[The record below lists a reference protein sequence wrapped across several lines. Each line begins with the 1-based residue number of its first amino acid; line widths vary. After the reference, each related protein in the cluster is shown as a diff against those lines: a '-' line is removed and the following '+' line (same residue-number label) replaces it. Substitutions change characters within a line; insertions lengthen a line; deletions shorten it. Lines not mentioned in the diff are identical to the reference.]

1 MKKYLNYG
9 MIVVAVMAMMTA
21 CSDNDGAEDIQN
33 PDPVPPT
40 PVVTLLTAEEQ
51 AALPAINAAQL
62 DFFEKVY
69 ERAQSGENVVCSPLS
84 AQVLLSMLAN
94 VTAPEA
100 AAEICSALGCTDKE
114 LLNSLNAKLMGAM
127 KNASPVTFKPANAI
141 WYDTQFTLSD
151 AGKDLISGNYA
162 PEVFAR
168 DFSGGGIIGEINK
181 WCAERT
187 EKLITKLFDEG
198 EELKVFALLNAL
210 YFYGPWADEFDV
222 NETRDKDF
230 YGESGTTSVKLM
242 YNNGYVGVFMDY
254 EAMLPHGVEL
264 KCKGGQYVVDYILP
278 PEGQTLDEFIS
289 TEKLQKAIAMMG
301 SDNAVYSIPKMKLT
315 PDRIDLKKALDDF
328 GISKVYDPE
337 AIRMFT
343 AAVTLKDVYQK
354 SAVEIDEKGA
364 KAASVSVGTGLE
376 TAPLAMSV
384 VIDRPFVMLIR
395 EVSTGTILFAGAVRN
410 L

>member
-33 PDPVPPT
+33 PEPVPPT

-51 AALPAINAAQL
+51 AALPDVNAAQL
-62 DFFEKVY
+62 EFFEKVY
-69 ERAQSGENVVCSPLS
+69 KRAEPGENVICSPLS

-94 VTAPEA
+94 VTEPES
-100 AAEICSALGCTDKE
+100 AAEIYSALGCTDKE
-114 LLNSLNAKLMGAM
+114 LLNSLNTKLMDAM
-127 KNASPVTFKPANAI
+127 KNASPVTFKPANAL
-141 WYDTQFTLSD
+141 WYDSQYTLSD
-151 AGKDLISGNYA
+151 AGNDLISGNYA
-162 PEVFAR
+162 PEVFAH
-168 DFSGGGIIGEINK
+168 DFSGGIIGEINK

-187 EKLITKLFDEG
+187 ENLITKLFDEG

-222 NETRDKDF
+222 NETLDKDF

-289 TEKLQKAIAMMG
+289 AEKLQKAIAMMG

-315 PDRIDLKKALDDF
+315 PDRIDLKEALADF
-328 GISKVYDPE
+328 GIAKVYDPE
-337 AIRMFT
+337 TIRMFT
-343 AAVTLKDVYQK
+343 RPVSLNAIYQK

>member
-1 MKKYLNYG
+1 MKKLLNYG
-9 MIVVAVMAMMTA
+9 IAVGLAVMMAA

-33 PDPVPPT
+33 PEPEPPT

-51 AALPAINAAQL
+51 AALPDVNAAQL

-69 ERAQSGENVVCSPLS
+69 KRAEPGENVICSPLS

-94 VTAPEA
+94 VTEPES
-100 AAEICSALGCTDKE
+100 AAEIYSALGCTDKE
-114 LLNSLNAKLMGAM
+114 LLNSLNTKLMGAM
-127 KNASPVTFKPANAI
+127 KNASPVTFKPANAL

-151 AGKDLISGNYA
+151 VGNNLISGNYA

-168 DFSGGGIIGEINK
+168 DFSGGIIGEINK

-187 EKLITKLFDEG
+187 ENLITKLFDEG

-230 YGESGTTSVKLM
+230 YGESGTTSVKM
-242 YNNGYVGVFMDY
+242 MHNEGHVGVFVDR
-254 EAMLPHGVEL
+254 ETMLPTGVEL
-264 KCKGGQYVVDYILP
+264 KCKGSQYVVDYIMP
-278 PEGQTLDEFIS
+278 HEGQSLDDFIS
-289 TEKLQKAIAMMG
+289 AENIRQVFTMMG
-301 SDNAVYSIPKMKLT
+301 SDNAVYLIPKMKLT
-315 PDRIDLKKALDDF
+315 PGRIDLKEALADL
-328 GISKVYDPE
+328 GIAKVYDSE
-337 AIRMFT
+337 SIRMFT
-343 AAVTLKDVYQK
+343 SPVSLNAIYQK

-364 KAASVSVGTGLE
+364 KAASVTGSGLV
-376 TAPLAMSV
+376 TAPLTMSV

>member
-33 PDPVPPT
+33 PEPVPPT

-62 DFFEKVY
+62 DFLESVVRNSK
-69 ERAQSGENVVCSPLS
+69 SGENVLCSPLS

-94 VTAPEA
+94 VTESES
-100 AAEICSALGCTDKE
+100 AAEIYSALGCTDKE
-114 LLNSLNAKLMGAM
+114 LLNSLNTKLMGAM
-127 KNASPVTFKPANAI
+127 KNASPVTFKPANAL

-168 DFSGGGIIGEINK
+168 DFSGGIIGEINK

-187 EKLITKLFDEG
+187 ENLITKLFDEG

-230 YGESGTTSVKLM
+230 YGESGITSVKM
-242 YNNGYVGVFMDY
+242 MHNEGHIGVFVDS
-254 EAMLPHGVEL
+254 ETMLPTGVEL
-264 KCKGGQYVVDYILP
+264 KCKGSQYVVDYIMP
-278 PEGQTLDEFIS
+278 HEGQALDDFIS
-289 TEKLQKAIAMMG
+289 AENIRQVFTMMG

>member
-1 MKKYLNYG
+1 MKRLLDYG
-9 MIVVAVMAMMTA
+9 FILGLAVMMAA
-21 CSDNDGAEDIQN
+21 CSDSDNGENIEN
-33 PDPVPPT
+33 PEPQPPT
-40 PVVTLLTAEEQ
+40 PVVTLLTADEQ
-51 AALPAINAAQL
+51 AVLPGVNAAQL
-62 DFFEKVY
+62 EFFEKVY
-69 ERAQSGENVVCSPLS
+69 KNADPDENVICSPLS

-94 VTAPEA
+94 VTEPVA
-100 AAEICSALGCTDKE
+100 AAEICSALGCENQE

-127 KNASPVTFKPANAI
+127 KNASPVTFKPANAL
-141 WYDTQFTLSD
+141 WYDTQFALSD
-151 AGKDLISGNYA
+151 AGKNLIAGSYS
-162 PEVFAR
+162 PETFAR
-168 DFSGGGIIGEINK
+168 DFSDGSVVGEINK

-187 EKLITKLFDEG
+187 DDLITKLFDEG

-210 YFYGPWADEFDV
+210 YFYGPWANEFDV

-230 YGESGTTSVKLM
+230 YGESGTTSVKMM
-242 YNNGYVGVFMDY
+242 YNEDYVGVFMDY
-254 EAMLPHGVEL
+254 TTMMPHGVEL

-278 PEGQTLDEFIS
+278 PEGQTLDDFIS
-289 TEKLQKAIAMMG
+289 AENIRQVFTMMG
-301 SDNAVYSIPKMKLT
+301 SDNAIYSIPKMKLT
-315 PDRIDLKKALDDF
+315 PDRIDLKKALADF
-328 GISKVYDPE
+328 GIAKVYDPE

-343 AAVTLKDVYQK
+343 EAVTLKDVYQK

-376 TAPLAMSV
+376 TAPMAMPV

>member
-1 MKKYLNYG
+1 MKKLLNYG
-9 MIVVAVMAMMTA
+9 IAVGLAVMMAA

-33 PDPVPPT
+33 PEPVPPT

-51 AALPAINAAQL
+51 AALLDVNAAQL

-69 ERAQSGENVVCSPLS
+69 KRAEPGENVICSPLS

-94 VTAPEA
+94 VTEPEL
-100 AAEICSALGCTDKE
+100 AAEIYSALGCTDKE
-114 LLNSLNAKLMGAM
+114 LLNSMNVKLMGAM
-127 KNASPVTFKPANAI
+127 KNASPVTFKPANAL

-168 DFSGGGIIGEINK
+168 DFSGGIKGEINK

-187 EKLITKLFDEG
+187 ENLITKLFDEG

-230 YGESGTTSVKLM
+230 YGESGTTSVKM
-242 YNNGYVGVFMDY
+242 MHNEGHVGVFVDR
-254 EAMLPHGVEL
+254 ETMLPTGVEL
-264 KCKGGQYVVDYILP
+264 KCKGSQYVVDYIMP
-278 PEGQTLDEFIS
+278 HEGQSLDDFIS
-289 TEKLQKAIAMMG
+289 AENIRQVFTMMG
-301 SDNAVYSIPKMKLT
+301 SDNAVYLIPKMKLT
-315 PDRIDLKKALDDF
+315 PGRIDLKEALADL
-328 GISKVYDPE
+328 GIAKVYDSE
-337 AIRMFT
+337 SIRMFT
-343 AAVTLKDVYQK
+343 SPVSLNAIYQK

-364 KAASVSVGTGLE
+364 KAASVTGSGLV
-376 TAPLAMSV
+376 TAPLMMSV

>member
-1 MKKYLNYG
+1 MRKAFNYG
-9 MIVVAVMAMMTA
+9 IILGLAVMMAA
-21 CSDNDGAEDIQN
+21 CSDNDGAEDMQN
-33 PDPVPPT
+33 PEPVPPT

-51 AALPAINAAQL
+51 AALPDVNAAQL

-69 ERAQSGENVVCSPLS
+69 KRAEPGENVICSPLS

-94 VTAPEA
+94 VTEPEA
-100 AAEICSALGCTDKE
+100 AAEIYSALGCTDKE
-114 LLNSLNAKLMGAM
+114 LLNSMNVKLMGAM
-127 KNASPVTFKPANAI
+127 KNASPVTFKPANAL
-141 WYDTQFTLSD
+141 WYDSQFTLSD
-151 AGKDLISGNYA
+151 AGNDLISGNYA

-168 DFSGGGIIGEINK
+168 DFQAGGIADEINK

-187 EKLITKLFDEG
+187 DNLIPKIL
-198 EELKVFALLNAL
+198 EEDPKAFALLNAI
-210 YFYGPWADEFDV
+210 YFYGPWANEFDV

-230 YGESGTTSVKLM
+230 YGESGTISVKM
-242 YNNGYVGVFMDY
+242 MHNEGHVGVFVDH
-254 EAMLPHGVEL
+254 ETMLPTGVEL
-264 KCKGGQYVVDYILP
+264 KCKGSQYVVDYIMP
-278 PEGQTLDEFIS
+278 HEGQSLDDFIS
-289 TEKLQKAIAMMG
+289 AENIRQVFTMMG

>member
-1 MKKYLNYG
+1 MRKAFNYG
-9 MIVVAVMAMMTA
+9 IILGLAVMMAA

-33 PDPVPPT
+33 PEPVPPT

-51 AALPAINAAQL
+51 AALPDVKAAQL

-69 ERAQSGENVVCSPLS
+69 KRAEPGENVICSPLS

-94 VTAPEA
+94 VTEPES
-100 AAEICSALGCTDKE
+100 AAEIYSALGCTDKE
-114 LLNSLNAKLMGAM
+114 LLNSLNTKLMGAM
-127 KNASPVTFKPANAI
+127 KNASPVTFKPANAL

-151 AGKDLISGNYA
+151 AGNDLISGNYA

-168 DFSGGGIIGEINK
+168 DFQAGGIADEINK

-187 EKLITKLFDEG
+187 DNLIPKIL
-198 EELKVFALLNAL
+198 EEDPIAFALLNAI
-210 YFYGPWADEFDV
+210 YFYGPWANEFDV
-222 NETRDKDF
+222 KETRDKDF
-230 YGESGTTSVKLM
+230 YGESGTTSVKM
-242 YNNGYVGVFMDY
+242 MHNEGHVGVFVDH
-254 EAMLPHGVEL
+254 ETMLPTGVEL
-264 KCKGGQYVVDYILP
+264 KCRGSQYVVDYIMP
-278 PEGQTLDEFIS
+278 HEGQSLDEFLTAENIQNAFNW
-289 TEKLQKAIAMMG
+289 LG
-301 SDNAVYSIPKMKLT
+301 SDNVCYAIPKMKLT
-315 PDRIDLKKALDDF
+315 PGTINLKKALADF
-328 GISKVYDPE
+328 GISKVYDSGA

-343 AAVTLKDVYQK
+343 EPVGLQNILQK

-364 KAASVSVGTGLE
+364 KAAAVTVATGDV
-376 TAPLAMSV
+376 TAPYTMSV

>member
-9 MIVVAVMAMMTA
+9 IAVALAVMMAA
-21 CSDNDGAEDIQN
+21 CSDDDGVEDIQN
-33 PDPVPPT
+33 PEPVPPT

-62 DFFEKVY
+62 DFLESVVRNSK
-69 ERAQSGENVVCSPLS
+69 SGENVLCSPLS
-84 AQVLLSMLAN
+84 AQMLLSMLAN
-94 VTAPEA
+94 VTEPES
-100 AAEICSALGCTDKE
+100 AAEIYSALGCTDKE
-114 LLNSLNAKLMGAM
+114 LLNSLNTKLMGAM
-127 KNASPVTFKPANAI
+127 KNASPVTFKPANAL

-151 AGKDLISGNYA
+151 AGKNLIAGPYS
-162 PEVFAR
+162 PETFAR
-168 DFSGGGIIGEINK
+168 DFSGGIIGEINK

-187 EKLITKLFDEG
+187 ENLITKLFDEG

-230 YGESGTTSVKLM
+230 YGESGTTSVKM
-242 YNNGYVGVFMDY
+242 MHNEGHVGVFVDR
-254 EAMLPHGVEL
+254 ETMLPTGVEL
-264 KCKGGQYVVDYILP
+264 KCKGSQYVLDYIMP
-278 PEGQTLDEFIS
+278 HEGQSLDDFIS
-289 TEKLQKAIAMMG
+289 AENIRQVFTMMG
-301 SDNAVYSIPKMKLT
+301 SDNAVYSIPKMKLI
-315 PDRIDLKKALDDF
+315 PGRIDLKEALADL
-328 GISKVYDPE
+328 GIAKVYDSE
-337 AIRMFT
+337 SIRMFT
-343 AAVTLKDVYQK
+343 RPVSLNAIYQK

-364 KAASVSVGTGLE
+364 KAASVTGSGLV
-376 TAPLAMSV
+376 TAPLTMSV

>member
-1 MKKYLNYG
+1 MKKYLNYATA
-9 MIVVAVMAMMTA
+9 VTLAVMMAA

-33 PDPVPPT
+33 PEPVPPT

-62 DFFEKVY
+62 DFLESVVRNSK
-69 ERAQSGENVVCSPLS
+69 SGENVLCSPLS

-94 VTAPEA
+94 VTEPES
-100 AAEICSALGCTDKE
+100 AAEIYSALGCTDKE
-114 LLNSLNAKLMGAM
+114 LLNSLNTKLMGAM
-127 KNASPVTFKPANAI
+127 KNASPVTFKPANAL

-168 DFSGGGIIGEINK
+168 DFSGGIIGEINK

-187 EKLITKLFDEG
+187 ENLITKLFDEG

-230 YGESGTTSVKLM
+230 YGESGTTSVKM
-242 YNNGYVGVFMDY
+242 MHNEGHVGVFVDR
-254 EAMLPHGVEL
+254 ETMLPTGVEL
-264 KCKGGQYVVDYILP
+264 KCKGSQYVVDYIMP
-278 PEGQTLDEFIS
+278 HEGQALDDFIS
-289 TEKLQKAIAMMG
+289 AENIRQVFTMMG

-315 PDRIDLKKALDDF
+315 PDRMDLKKALDDF

>member
-1 MKKYLNYG
+1 MKKYLNYAAA
-9 MIVVAVMAMMTA
+9 VTLAVMMAA

-33 PDPVPPT
+33 PEPVPPT

-51 AALPAINAAQL
+51 AALPDVNAAQFN
-62 DFFEKVY
+62 FFEKVY
-69 ERAQSGENVVCSPLS
+69 KHSTPGENVVCSPLS

-94 VTAPEA
+94 VTEPEA
-100 AAEICSALGCTDKE
+100 AAEIYSALGCE
-114 LLNSLNAKLMGAM
+114 NQGLLNSLNAKLMGAM
-127 KNASPVTFKPANAI
+127 KNASPVTFKPANAL

-151 AGKDLISGNYA
+151 AGKNLIAGPYS
-162 PEVFAR
+162 PETFAR
-168 DFSGGGIIGEINK
+168 DFSGGIIGEINK
-181 WCAERT
+181 WCSERT
-187 EKLITKLFDEG
+187 ENLITKLFDEG

-230 YGESGTTSVKLM
+230 YGESGITSVKM
-242 YNNGYVGVFMDY
+242 MHNEGHVGVFVDR
-254 EAMLPHGVEL
+254 ETMLPTGVEL
-264 KCKGGQYVVDYILP
+264 KCKGSQYVVDYIMP
-278 PEGQTLDEFIS
+278 HEGQALDDFIS
-289 TEKLQKAIAMMG
+289 AENIRQVFTMMG

-315 PDRIDLKKALDDF
+315 PDRIDLKKALDDL
-328 GISKVYDPE
+328 GIAKVYDSE
-337 AIRMFT
+337 SIRMFT
-343 AAVTLKDVYQK
+343 RPVSLNAIYQK

-364 KAASVSVGTGLE
+364 KAASVTGSGLV
-376 TAPLAMSV
+376 TAPYTMSV

>member
-1 MKKYLNYG
+1 MKKLLNYG
-9 MIVVAVMAMMTA
+9 IAVGLAVMMAA
-21 CSDNDGAEDIQN
+21 CSDNGGAEDIQN
-33 PDPVPPT
+33 PEPVPPT

-51 AALPAINAAQL
+51 AALLDVNAAQL

-69 ERAQSGENVVCSPLS
+69 KRAEPGENVICSPLS

-94 VTAPEA
+94 VTEPES
-100 AAEICSALGCTDKE
+100 AAEIYSALGCTDKE
-114 LLNSLNAKLMGAM
+114 LLNSMNVKLMGAM
-127 KNASPVTFKPANAI
+127 KNASPVTFKPANAL

-168 DFSGGGIIGEINK
+168 DFSGGIIGEINK

-187 EKLITKLFDEG
+187 ENLITKLFDEG

-230 YGESGTTSVKLM
+230 YGESGTTSVKM
-242 YNNGYVGVFMDY
+242 MHNEGHVGVFVDR
-254 EAMLPHGVEL
+254 ETMLPTGVEL
-264 KCKGGQYVVDYILP
+264 KCKGSQYVVDYIMP
-278 PEGQTLDEFIS
+278 HEGQSLDDFIS
-289 TEKLQKAIAMMG
+289 AENIRQVFTMMG
-301 SDNAVYSIPKMKLT
+301 SDNAVYLIPKMKLT
-315 PDRIDLKKALDDF
+315 PGRIDLKEALADL
-328 GISKVYDPE
+328 GIAKVYDSE
-337 AIRMFT
+337 SIRMFT
-343 AAVTLKDVYQK
+343 SPVSLNAIYQK

-364 KAASVSVGTGLE
+364 KAASVTGSGLV
-376 TAPLAMSV
+376 TAPLMMSV

>member
-1 MKKYLNYG
+1 MRKASNYG
-9 MIVVAVMAMMTA
+9 IILGLAVMIAA

-33 PDPVPPT
+33 PEPVPPT

-51 AALPAINAAQL
+51 AALRDVNAAQL

-69 ERAQSGENVVCSPLS
+69 KHSTPGENVVCSPLS
-84 AQVLLSMLAN
+84 AQVLLSMLAS
-94 VTAPEA
+94 VTEPES
-100 AAEICSALGCTDKE
+100 AAEIYSALGCTDKE
-114 LLNSLNAKLMGAM
+114 LLNSLNTKLMGAM
-127 KNASPVTFKPANAI
+127 KNASPVTFKPANAL

-168 DFSGGGIIGEINK
+168 DFSGGIIGEINK

-187 EKLITKLFDEG
+187 ENLITKLFDEG

-230 YGESGTTSVKLM
+230 YGESGTTSVKM
-242 YNNGYVGVFMDY
+242 MHNEGHVGVFVDR
-254 EAMLPHGVEL
+254 ETMLPTGVEL
-264 KCKGGQYVVDYILP
+264 KCKGSQYVVDYIMP
-278 PEGQTLDEFIS
+278 HEGQSLDDFIS
-289 TEKLQKAIAMMG
+289 AENIRQVFTMMG
-301 SDNAVYSIPKMKLT
+301 SDNAVYLIPKMKLT
-315 PDRIDLKKALDDF
+315 PGRIDLKEALADL
-328 GISKVYDPE
+328 GIAKVYDSE
-337 AIRMFT
+337 SIRMFT
-343 AAVTLKDVYQK
+343 SPVSLNAIYQK

-364 KAASVSVGTGLE
+364 KAASVTGSGLV
-376 TAPLAMSV
+376 TAPLTMSV

>member
-1 MKKYLNYG
+1 MKKYRNYG
-9 MIVVAVMAMMTA
+9 IAMGLAVMMAA

-33 PDPVPPT
+33 PEPVPPT

-62 DFFEKVY
+62 DFLESVVRNSK
-69 ERAQSGENVVCSPLS
+69 AGENVVCSPLS

-100 AAEICSALGCTDKE
+100 AAEIYSALGCENQE

-127 KNASPVTFKPANAI
+127 KNASPVTFKPANAL
-141 WYDTQFTLSD
+141 WYDSQFTLSD
-151 AGKDLISGNYA
+151 AGKDLISGSYA

-168 DFSGGGIIGEINK
+168 DFQAGGIADEVNK

-187 EKLITKLFDEG
+187 ENLIPKILDEDP
-198 EELKVFALLNAL
+198 EAFALLNAI
-210 YFYGPWADEFDV
+210 YFYGPWANEFDV
-222 NETRDKDF
+222 KKTKEQEF
-230 YGESGTTSVKLM
+230 YGENGTMMVNMMSM
-242 YNNGYVGVFMDY
+242 QNSAGVFIDPETLMST
-254 EAMLPHGVEL
+254 GVEL
-264 KCKGGQYVVDYILP
+264 KCKGGQFAVDYLLP
-278 PEGQTLDEFIS
+278 KQGQSLDEFLTAENIQNAFNW
-289 TEKLQKAIAMMG
+289 LG
-301 SDNAVYSIPKMKLT
+301 SDKVYYAIPKMKLT
-315 PDRIDLKKALDDF
+315 PDKIDLKEALADF
-328 GISKVYDPE
+328 GISKVYDSG
-337 AIRMFT
+337 ATIRMFT
-343 AAVTLKDVYQK
+343 EPIGLQNILQK

-364 KAASVSVGTGLE
+364 KAAAVTVATGDV
-376 TAPLAMSV
+376 TAPYTMSV

>member
-33 PDPVPPT
+33 PEPVPPT

-51 AALPAINAAQL
+51 AALPDVNAAQL
-62 DFFEKVY
+62 EFFEKVY
-69 ERAQSGENVVCSPLS
+69 KRAEPGENVICSPLS

-94 VTAPEA
+94 VTEPES
-100 AAEICSALGCTDKE
+100 AAEIYSALGCTDKE
-114 LLNSLNAKLMGAM
+114 LLNSLNTKLMDAM
-127 KNASPVTFKPANAI
+127 KNASPVTFKPANAL
-141 WYDTQFTLSD
+141 WYDSQYTLSD
-151 AGKDLISGNYA
+151 AGNDLISGNYA

-168 DFSGGGIIGEINK
+168 DFSGGIIGEINK

-187 EKLITKLFDEG
+187 ENLITKLFDEG

-222 NETRDKDF
+222 NETLDKDF

-289 TEKLQKAIAMMG
+289 AEKLQKAIAMMG

-315 PDRIDLKKALDDF
+315 PDRIDLKEALADF
-328 GISKVYDPE
+328 GIAKVYDPE
-337 AIRMFT
+337 TIRMFT
-343 AAVTLKDVYQK
+343 RPVSLNAIYQK

>member
-1 MKKYLNYG
+1 MKKLLNYG
-9 MIVVAVMAMMTA
+9 IAVGLAVMMAA

-33 PDPVPPT
+33 PEPVPPT

-51 AALPAINAAQL
+51 AALLDVNAAQL

-69 ERAQSGENVVCSPLS
+69 KRAEPGENVICSPLS

-94 VTAPEA
+94 VTEPES
-100 AAEICSALGCTDKE
+100 AAEIYSALGCTDKE
-114 LLNSLNAKLMGAM
+114 LLNSMNVKLMGAM
-127 KNASPVTFKPANAI
+127 KNASPVTFKPANAL

-168 DFSGGGIIGEINK
+168 DFSGGIIGEINK

-187 EKLITKLFDEG
+187 ENLITKLFDEG

-230 YGESGTTSVKLM
+230 YGESGTTSVKM
-242 YNNGYVGVFMDY
+242 MHNEGHVGVFVDR
-254 EAMLPHGVEL
+254 ETMLPTGVEL
-264 KCKGGQYVVDYILP
+264 KCKGSQYVVDYIMP
-278 PEGQTLDEFIS
+278 HEGQSLDDFIS
-289 TEKLQKAIAMMG
+289 AENIRQVFTMMG
-301 SDNAVYSIPKMKLT
+301 SDNAVYLIPKMKLT
-315 PDRIDLKKALDDF
+315 PGRIDLKEALADL
-328 GISKVYDPE
+328 GIAKVYDSE
-337 AIRMFT
+337 SIRMFT
-343 AAVTLKDVYQK
+343 SPVSLNAIYQK

-364 KAASVSVGTGLE
+364 KAASVTGSGLV
-376 TAPLAMSV
+376 TAPLMMSV

>member
-1 MKKYLNYG
+1 MRKASNYG
-9 MIVVAVMAMMTA
+9 IILGLAVMMTA
-21 CSDNDGAEDIQN
+21 CSDNDGAEDMQN
-33 PDPVPPT
+33 PEPVPPT

-69 ERAQSGENVVCSPLS
+69 KRAQSGENVVCSPLS

-114 LLNSLNAKLMGAM
+114 LLNSLNTKLMGAM
-127 KNASPVTFKPANAI
+127 KNASPVTFKPANAL

-151 AGKDLISGNYA
+151 AGNDLISGNYA

-168 DFSGGGIIGEINK
+168 DFQAGGIADEINK

-187 EKLITKLFDEG
+187 DNLIPKIL
-198 EELKVFALLNAL
+198 EEDPIAFALLNAL
-210 YFYGPWADEFDV
+210 YFYGPWANEFDV
-222 NETRDKDF
+222 DKTRDKDF
-230 YGESGTTSVKLM
+230 FGENGTTSVKMM
-242 YNNGYVGVFMDY
+242 YNEDYVRVFMDY
-254 EAMLPHGVEL
+254 TTMMPHGVEL

-289 TEKLQKAIAMMG
+289 AEKLQKAIAIMG
-301 SDNAVYSIPKMKLT
+301 SDNAAYAIPKMKLT
-315 PDRIDLKKALDDF
+315 PGTINLKKALADF
-328 GISKVYDPE
+328 GISKVYDSGA

-343 AAVTLKDVYQK
+343 EPVGLQNILQK

-364 KAASVSVGTGLE
+364 KAAAVTIATGDVM
-376 TAPLAMSV
+376 APPALPV
-384 VIDRPFVMLIR
+384 IIDRPFVMLIR

>member
-1 MKKYLNYG
+1 MKKLLNYG
-9 MIVVAVMAMMTA
+9 IAVGLAVMMAA

-33 PDPVPPT
+33 PEPVPPT

-51 AALPAINAAQL
+51 AALLDVNAAQL

-69 ERAQSGENVVCSPLS
+69 KRAEPGENVICSPLS

-94 VTAPEA
+94 VTEPES
-100 AAEICSALGCTDKE
+100 AAEIYSALGCTDKE
-114 LLNSLNAKLMGAM
+114 LLNSMNVKLMGAM
-127 KNASPVTFKPANAI
+127 KNASPVTFKPANAL

-168 DFSGGGIIGEINK
+168 DFSGGIKGEINK

-187 EKLITKLFDEG
+187 ENLITKLFDEG

-230 YGESGTTSVKLM
+230 YGESGTTSVKM
-242 YNNGYVGVFMDY
+242 MHNEGHVGVFVDR
-254 EAMLPHGVEL
+254 ETMLPTGVEL
-264 KCKGGQYVVDYILP
+264 KCKGSQYVVDYIMP
-278 PEGQTLDEFIS
+278 HEGQSLDDFIS
-289 TEKLQKAIAMMG
+289 AENIRQVFTMMG
-301 SDNAVYSIPKMKLT
+301 SDNAVYLIPKMKLT
-315 PDRIDLKKALDDF
+315 PGRIDLKEALADL
-328 GISKVYDPE
+328 GIAKVYDSE
-337 AIRMFT
+337 SIRMFT
-343 AAVTLKDVYQK
+343 SPVSLNAIYQK

-364 KAASVSVGTGLE
+364 KAASVTGSGLV
-376 TAPLAMSV
+376 TAPLMMSV